1 MKKLFFN
8 LAATPLLVAAAA
20 ILTLSCVNED
30 YDLSKGVDMDM
41 TLLQNT
47 TIPIGNVSTIS
58 IQTLL
63 GDTGS
68 GTSVFDVDKN
78 GNMSLSFGGDELSS
92 SFTMPEVSI
101 GGEGGM
107 TGKDAEVIFHVKK
120 QYAGKTGHEVYE
132 ILHSAGLPDEI
143 HYSDGDSQKELEAF
157 MPIELDKELPE
168 QIISIRTINMD
179 ADMDFVFTVEDGVI
193 MYLKDGFKME
203 FPSYMVLERD
213 CESADYEV
221 IDNNVVIFKADT
233 KLTSDSPLVLNLAF
247 KKMDDIEPMIVEKEN
262 AEGNRVRYF
271 VGNDDVVVT
280 GDLYIKPSDYGYNVI
295 PADPMLTM
303 HIELD
308 NLDMT
313 SADVKIDMDM
323 KIEDKRIEIGELP
336 EMFSGDGTVLD
347 LYNPIFRIR
356 LDNNSPLAMDL
367 NAGITSYSGRHT
379 TDIHIGDYCIN
390 GDEETASIIIPA
402 EGEEEYF
409 FSRRGKHDSNKGEDI
424 ELEHLGDIIT
434 EEPDSIVI
442 HDIFVEAEDTF
453 IMVEPMQEYVVHM
466 EYEFFCPLAFGKDLS
481 MTFGYDVDL
490 GLGGGALGLDSL
502 ILSMD
507 MLNSI
512 PLDFNIKGVAVDSL
526 GNEIRGASVDMDL
539 DLAAGTADSPVSSP
553 VEVVVSANGAD
564 ASISKLR
571 LMLHALAPEDEDY
584 IGESLNIS
592 QGIAL
597 DSLAIALPKGITLDL
612 TNNDSNYSE

>member
-120 QYAGKTGHEVYE
+120 QYAGKTGYEVYK
-132 ILHSAGLPDEI
+132 ILHSAGLPEEI
-143 HYSDGDSQKELEAF
+143 HYSDGDSQKELETF

-193 MYLKDGFKME
+193 MHLKEGFKME

-221 IDNNVVIFKADT
+221 TDNNVVIFNADT

-247 KKMDDIEPMIVEKEN
+247 KKMDAIEPMIVEKEN

-280 GDLYIKPSDYGYNVI
+280 GDLYI
-295 PADPMLTM
+295 
-303 HIELD
+303 
-308 NLDMT
+308 
-313 SADVKIDMDM
+313 
-323 KIEDKRIEIGELP
+323 
-336 EMFSGDGTVLD
+336 
-347 LYNPIFRIR
+347 
-356 LDNNSPLAMDL
+356 
-367 NAGITSYSGRHT
+367 
-379 TDIHIGDYCIN
+379 
-390 GDEETASIIIPA
+390 
-402 EGEEEYF
+402 
-409 FSRRGKHDSNKGEDI
+409 
-424 ELEHLGDIIT
+424 
-434 EEPDSIVI
+434 
-442 HDIFVEAEDTF
+442 
-453 IMVEPMQEYVVHM
+453 
-466 EYEFFCPLAFGKDLS
+466 
-481 MTFGYDVDL
+481 
-490 GLGGGALGLDSL
+490 
-502 ILSMD
+502 
-507 MLNSI
+507 
-512 PLDFNIKGVAVDSL
+512 
-526 GNEIRGASVDMDL
+526 
-539 DLAAGTADSPVSSP
+539 
-553 VEVVVSANGAD
+553 
-564 ASISKLR
+564 
-571 LMLHALAPEDEDY
+571 
-584 IGESLNIS
+584 
-592 QGIAL
+592 
-597 DSLAIALPKGITLDL
+597 
-612 TNNDSNYSE
+612 